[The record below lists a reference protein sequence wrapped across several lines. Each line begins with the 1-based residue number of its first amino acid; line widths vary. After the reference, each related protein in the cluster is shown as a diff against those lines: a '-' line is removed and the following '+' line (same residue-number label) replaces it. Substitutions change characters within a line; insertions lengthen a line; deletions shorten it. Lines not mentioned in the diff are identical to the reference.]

1 MNEKISCLI
10 VDDEPIALALIEKYV
25 SQTPFL
31 ELKSK
36 FSNGIEVADYL
47 SQNKVDLI
55 FLDIQMP
62 SITGIE
68 LSRIIPKS
76 TKIVFTTA
84 FDEYALEGFKV
95 EALDYLLKPFN
106 YDEFLKAALKAKE
119 WFSLVRNTQR
129 ETDKWDVEHSPEK
142 KFIFIKSE
150 YKQIK
155 IDLDQIDLIE
165 GLKDYVKI
173 WLKDNPKAVL
183 TLMSLKKLEEE
194 LPKSKFMR
202 IHRSYIIA
210 LERIESVE
218 RNQVVI
224 RDKRITVSD
233 QYKDLFQKYINSN
246 SL

>member
-62 SITGIE
+62 GITGIE
-68 LSRIIPKS
+68 LSRILPKT

-95 EALDYLLKPFN
+95 EALGYLLKPFN

-119 WFSLVRNTQR
+119 WFSLVRNTST
-129 ETDKWDVEHSPEK
+129 ETDKLVSGNSPEK
-142 KFIFIKSE
+142 KFIFVKSE

-224 RDKRITVSD
+224 RDKRITVTD
-233 QYKDLFQKYINSN
+233 QYKDLFQEYINRN

>member
-1 MNEKISCLI
+1 
-10 VDDEPIALALIEKYV
+10 
-25 SQTPFL
+25 
-31 ELKSK
+31 
-36 FSNGIEVADYL
+36 
-47 SQNKVDLI
+47 
-55 FLDIQMP
+55 
-62 SITGIE
+62 
-68 LSRIIPKS
+68 
-76 TKIVFTTA
+76 
-84 FDEYALEGFKV
+84 LEGFKV
-95 EALDYLLKPFN
+95 EALGYLLKPFN

-119 WFSLVRNTQR
+119 WFSLVRNTST
-129 ETDKWDVEHSPEK
+129 ETDKLVSGNSPEK
-142 KFIFIKSE
+142 KFIFVKSE

-165 GLKDYVKI
+165 GLKDYVKS
-173 WLKDNPKAVL
+173 WLKDSPKAVL

-224 RDKRITVSD
+224 RDKRITVTD
-233 QYKDLFQKYINSN
+233 QYKDLFQEYINRN